1 MSDAAVESTAP
12 PLTIQAER
20 RRRLVGIGLMVAAL
34 MCFSGLDASAKWLNR
49 SVDPLLSVWFRYM
62 ASVALVSLAI
72 NPWTRPRVLR
82 TNRLWIQ
89 IARSLLLFL
98 STALNFI
105 ALQYLQ
111 LAETMSIIFATPLL
125 VALLA
130 GPLLGEWI
138 GPRRL
143 AAIGIG
149 FVGVLVITRPGLG
162 TMHPAA
168 LLSVAGSVAYALY
181 AVMTRLLA
189 SHDSSET
196 TMVYSG
202 LAGVV
207 LMTPLLPLF
216 WTTPASA
223 MTWILLIATGAFGAI
238 GHWLLI
244 LAHARAPA
252 PILSPFIYT
261 QIVWMLA
268 LGYFLFGDWP
278 DPWTLV
284 GSGIVI
290 ASGLYLLYRERVRQV
305 DPS

>member
-1 MSDAAVESTAP
+1 
-12 PLTIQAER
+12 
-20 RRRLVGIGLMVAAL
+20 
-34 MCFSGLDASAKWLNR
+34 
-49 SVDPLLSVWFRYM
+49 M

-72 NPWTRPRVLR
+72 NPWTHPRVLR
-82 TNRLWIQ
+82 TKRLWVQ
-89 IARSLLLFL
+89 IVRSLLLFL

-111 LAETMSIIFATPLL
+111 LAETMSITFATPLL

-130 GPLLGEWI
+130 GPLLGERV

-143 AAIGIG
+143 AAIGVG
-149 FVGVLVITRPGLG
+149 FLGVLVITRPGLG

-168 LLSVAGSVAYALY
+168 LLSVAGSVAYAFY
-181 AVMTRLLA
+181 ALATRILA
-189 SHDSSET
+189 SHDSSQT

-202 LAGVV
+202 LAGAV
-207 LMTPLLPLF
+207 LMTPLLPF
-216 WTTPASA
+216 IWTTPASA
-223 MTWILLIATGAFGAI
+223 LTWILLVATGAFGAL

-268 LGYFLFGDWP
+268 LGYVLFGDWP
-278 DPWTLV
+278 DHWTLL
-284 GSGIVI
+284 GSAIVI
-290 ASGLYLLYRERVRQV
+290 ASGLYLLYRERVRTP
-305 DPS
+305 DPK